1 LPELAIVVQ
10 ALADVIGRLECAAQT
25 PVVQQL
31 TARAMGFRW
40 VVARWETPSVCVP
53 SEDERSWVL
62 KRVLDLQIEL
72 MKAGYESPE
81 LDS

>member
-1 LPELAIVVQ
+1 MTSLTEVTIVAQ
-10 ALADVIGRLECAAQT
+10 ALADVLGRLAGAAQT

-31 TARAMGFRW
+31 TARATCFRST
-40 VVARWETPSVCVP
+40 VAQWETAMPSD
-53 SEDERSWVL
+53 SERAWVL

-72 MKAGYESPE
+72 MKAGYESPD